1 VADTLRSLLP
11 ELYQPLLPEL
21 FDTLAPAE
29 PKATC
34 GSCAMC
40 PPKDAPA
47 PSAEVTYFRPDT
59 KCCTFEPRL
68 PSYLVGAILADERPD
83 LAEGRRRIRAK
94 IAARVGVTPQWL
106 APPAKREVLFGAAWR
121 NAFGR
126 SLLFLCPYY
135 ERDHGLCTIWR
146 HREAVCST
154 FFCKYD
160 AAADGERFWKS
171 VRGVVG
177 YVELVVSRHV
187 TQALIP
193 GYTGPVDRGLT
204 LEDLEDKP
212 PREEAYAALWGAWV
226 GREEEL
232 YREAYE
238 RVRGLD
244 RAGFR
249 AILEDAEY
257 AKRGAAMTAAHRT
270 LESPS
275 LPERLAPSPT
285 LDARPAEGGVLVAT
299 YSRYEPLLLTEA
311 LHEVVQAFGG
321 GGTVAEVRERLL
333 REQEI
338 DVPEELLQSLYQ
350 YRVLVEPESPR

>member
-1 VADTLRSLLP
+1 VTDTLRSLLP
-11 ELYQPLLPEL
+11 ELYQSLLPEV
-21 FDTLAPAE
+21 FDTLAPTE
-29 PKATC
+29 QKATC
-34 GSCAMC
+34 ASCAMC
-40 PPKDAPA
+40 PPKDAGSG
-47 PSAEVTYFRPDT
+47 SASASADVTYFRPDT

-83 LAEGRRRIRAK
+83 MAEGRRRVRAK

-126 SLLFLCPYY
+126 SLLLLCPYY
-135 ERDHGLCTIWR
+135 EREHGLCTVWR

-160 AAADGERFWKS
+160 AAADGEQFWKS
-171 VRGVVG
+171 VRGLVG
-177 YVELVVSRHV
+177 YVERVVSLHA
-187 TQALIP
+187 TIALLP
-193 GYTGPVDRGLT
+193 GYAPPPDRGLT
-204 LEDLEDKP
+204 LEDLEDQP
-212 PREEAYAALWGAWV
+212 PREADYAALWGPWV

-232 YREAYE
+232 YLQAYE

-244 RAGFR
+244 RQGFR
-249 AILEDAEY
+249 ALLADAEY
-257 AKRGAAMTAAHRT
+257 ARRAEVMTAAHHKLT
-270 LESPS
+270 SS
-275 LPERLAPSPT
+275 ALPERLAPRPD
-285 LDARPAEGGVLVAT
+285 LAARPTEGGVLVTT

-333 REQEI
+333 RDEGI
-338 DVPEELLQSLYQ
+338 DVPEELLRGLHQ
-350 YRVLVEPESPR
+350 YRVLVEP